1 MNNTIGKGHKPRL
14 VILLLLLLIVI
25 IPQISANTNN
35 QITFS
40 GGFTKAVMR
49 EGRESIILTQGAVV
63 TAGSVRIEAETIELS
78 GKNSRYLT
86 GTENVMIED
95 NARGLTI
102 TASNISYDRELELI
116 LIDSWVEILDLE
128 NEVIASGAF
137 LSYDQAQG
145 TMKLQIAVRLLHHTE
160 SGAMVC
166 RADTMEYNR
175 QEMTLALT
183 GNSSVYWKG
192 DSYEASSISIDLN
205 TEEIRMEGSIKG
217 TVHGG

>member
-1 MNNTIGKGHKPRL
+1 MNNSIDKGLK
-14 VILLLLLLIVI
+14 LLLILI
-25 IPQISANTNN
+25 IFIILTIPQIIANPSN
-35 QITFS
+35 QITFR
-40 GGFTKAVMR
+40 GGYTRAVMR
-49 EGRESIILTQGAVV
+49 EGRDSIILTQGAIV
-63 TAGSVRIEAETIELS
+63 TVGSITIEAETIELS

-86 GTENVMIED
+86 GTDNVRIVD
-95 NARGLTI
+95 SSRGLTI
-102 TASNISYDRELELI
+102 IASNISYDRELESI
-116 LIDSWVEILDLE
+116 LIDSWVEIQDLE
-128 NEVIASGAF
+128 NEVIASGAY
-137 LSYDQAQG
+137 LSYDQAKG
-145 TMKLQIAVRLLHHTE
+145 IMRLQIAVKLLHHTE

-192 DSYEASSISIDLN
+192 DSYEASSISVDLN

>member
-1 MNNTIGKGHKPRL
+1 MNNIIGKNLKPL
-14 VILLLLLLIVI
+14 LFLLLVFVT
-25 IPQISANTNN
+25 IPRIAANTPN

-40 GGFTKAVMR
+40 GGYTRAIMR
-49 EGRESIILTQGAVV
+49 EGRESIILTQGAIVKV
-63 TAGSVRIEAETIELS
+63 GTITIEAQTIELS

-86 GTENVMIED
+86 GTDNVRIVD
-95 NARGLTI
+95 SARGLTI
-102 TASNISYDRELELI
+102 IASNISYDRELESI
-116 LIDSWVEILDLE
+116 LIDSWVEIQDLE
-128 NEVIASGAF
+128 NEVIASGAY

-145 TMKLQIAVRLLHHTE
+145 IMKLQIAVKLLHHTE

-192 DSYEASSISIDLN
+192 DSYEASSISVDLN

>member
-1 MNNTIGKGHKPRL
+1 MNNSIDKGLK
-14 VILLLLLLIVI
+14 LLLMPLILMI
-25 IPQISANTNN
+25 LTIPQIIANPSN
-35 QITFS
+35 QITFR
-40 GGFTKAVMR
+40 GGYTRAVMR
-49 EGRESIILTQGAVV
+49 EGRESIILTQGAIV
-63 TAGSVRIEAETIELS
+63 TVGSITIEAETIELS

-86 GTENVMIED
+86 GTDNVRIVD
-95 NARGLTI
+95 SSRGLTI
-102 TASNISYDRELELI
+102 IASNISYDRELESI
-116 LIDSWVEILDLE
+116 LIDSWVEIQDLE
-128 NEVIASGAF
+128 NEVIASGAY
-137 LSYDQAQG
+137 LSYDQAKG
-145 TMKLQIAVRLLHHTE
+145 IMRLQIAVKLLHHTE

-192 DSYEASSISIDLN
+192 DSYEASSISVDLN

>member
-1 MNNTIGKGHKPRL
+1 MNNFIDKGLK
-14 VILLLLLLIVI
+14 LLLMPLILMI
-25 IPQISANTNN
+25 LTIPQIIANPSN
-35 QITFS
+35 QITFR
-40 GGFTKAVMR
+40 GGYTRAVMR
-49 EGRESIILTQGAVV
+49 EGRESIILTQGAIV
-63 TAGSVRIEAETIELS
+63 TVGSITIEAETIELS

-86 GTENVMIED
+86 GTDNVRIVD
-95 NARGLTI
+95 SSRGLTI
-102 TASNISYDRELELI
+102 IASNISYDRELESI
-116 LIDSWVEILDLE
+116 LIDSWVEIQDLE
-128 NEVIASGAF
+128 NEVIASGAY
-137 LSYDQAQG
+137 LSYDQAKG
-145 TMKLQIAVRLLHHTE
+145 IMRLQIAVKLLHHTE

-192 DSYEASSISIDLN
+192 DSYEASSISVDLN